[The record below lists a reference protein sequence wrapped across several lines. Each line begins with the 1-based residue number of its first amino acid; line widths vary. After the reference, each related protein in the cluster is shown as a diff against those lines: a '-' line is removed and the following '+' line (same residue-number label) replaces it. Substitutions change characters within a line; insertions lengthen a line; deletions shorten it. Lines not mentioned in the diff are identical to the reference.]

1 MRIIHVINGLD
12 PEIGGPA
19 AVAARLAAV
28 QAARGND
35 VAVVTTRR
43 SRPFFEYKQDIGF
56 VPGLDKV
63 RVVEVDG
70 SSRAAQYSI
79 RSLLDDS
86 GARTVMHLH
95 GVWCRILLQAARVA
109 RDRHVPYVVVP
120 HGMLDPWSMAQKR
133 WKKMI
138 GLWLG
143 RKRLLEG
150 AGFLHVLN
158 RDEAEL
164 LEPIAIRVPRVVLP
178 NGMFSTEVGRRA
190 ERGRFYARYPV
201 LDSKPYILF
210 LNRLHYK
217 KGLDYLA
224 KIFSVVAEK
233 NPDVRLVVVGP
244 DYGAQNDFEQAVRK
258 FDLVERVLIPG
269 PMYGD
274 AKLEALTDAACFC
287 LPSRQEGFS
296 MAIIEALSVGCPVVI
311 SENCHFPEVRQSR
324 SGFVLP
330 LEIERFAAAV
340 LRILDDSRLRTDMG
354 KAGEA
359 LIAGSFTWERI
370 AERTELAYSDLFP

>member
-1 MRIIHVINGLD
+1 M
-12 PEIGGPA
+12 
-19 AVAARLAAV
+19 
-28 QAARGND
+28 
-35 VAVVTTRR
+35 
-43 SRPFFEYKQDIGF
+43 
-56 VPGLDKV
+56 
-63 RVVEVDG
+63 
-70 SSRAAQYSI
+70 
-79 RSLLDDS
+79 
-86 GARTVMHLH
+86 
-95 GVWCRILLQAARVA
+95 
-109 RDRHVPYVVVP
+109 
-120 HGMLDPWSMAQKR
+120 
-133 WKKMI
+133 
-138 GLWLG
+138 
-143 RKRLLEG
+143 
-150 AGFLHVLN
+150 
-158 RDEAEL
+158 
-164 LEPIAIRVPRVVLP
+164 
-178 NGMFSTEVGRRA
+178 
-190 ERGRFYARYPV
+190 
-201 LDSKPYILF
+201 
-210 LNRLHYK
+210 
-217 KGLDYLA
+217 
-224 KIFSVVAEK
+224 
-233 NPDVRLVVVGP
+233 RLVVVGP

-370 AERTELAYSDLFP
+370 AERAELAYSDLFP